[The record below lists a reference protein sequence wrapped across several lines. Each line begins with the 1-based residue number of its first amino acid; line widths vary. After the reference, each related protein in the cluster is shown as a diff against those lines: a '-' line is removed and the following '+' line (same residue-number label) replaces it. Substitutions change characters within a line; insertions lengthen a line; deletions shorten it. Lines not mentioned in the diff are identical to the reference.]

1 MEKNPKIYR
10 KPMQMNTSR
19 QAGFAMLDTAIAL
32 SIIGLVLVQ
41 GLKYWAQYTEY
52 DCGKTTGIQVANY
65 NAAVANWMVAHEK
78 TGIAYGT
85 YTGVGWLQQ
94 KGDCPEATGDGAYL
108 PCGWDSFLRLYL
120 PGWTTTISKTPGGKA
135 RADTNLGVP
144 RLTPD
149 GPISGIGGGWLVKTA
164 RDSVMSVGQRLSALT
179 GVTSYD
185 FDVGGTNEVHAYV
198 DMALVSDLWL
208 RTDGSN
214 QMNGP
219 LNVGGNNVTNAKDIA
234 ASGTVNSANV
244 AATQDVTAGNNVTAQ
259 KDVSAGQDV
268 TANRDI
274 WANVAGGGGDVKI
287 RNTLQADNQPI
298 TLAGAMNQGQLIV
311 GTSLDWSQVIKPTC
325 PWGKTPRLFLTP
337 ASVYA
342 DGTTL
347 RLSGISVK
355 AADFGSHWY
364 VFMQINDDEGRQRAA
379 SGSVLATTACQ

>member
-1 MEKNPKIYR
+1 
-10 KPMQMNTSR
+10 MQMNTSR
-19 QAGFAMLDTAIAL
+19 QAGFALLDTMIAL

-41 GLKYWAQYTEY
+41 GFKYLAQSVEY
-52 DCGKTTGIQVANY
+52 DSGQYNGIKVANY

-85 YTGVGWLQQ
+85 YTGVGWLQN
-94 KGDCPEATGDGAYL
+94 KSDCPGATGDGAYL

-135 RADTNLGVP
+135 RADTNVGVP

-164 RDSVMSVGQRLSALT
+164 RDSVMSVGQRVSALT
-179 GVTSYD
+179 GVTSYN

-214 QMNGP
+214 QMNGA

-244 AATQDVTAGNNVTAQ
+244 AATKDVTAGN
-259 KDVSAGQDV
+259 DVYAGRDV
-268 TANRDI
+268 KANRDI

-287 RNTLQADNQPI
+287 MNTLQADGQPI
-298 TLAGAMNQGQLIV
+298 TLAGAMTQGQLIV
-311 GTSLDWSQVIKPTC
+311 STTLTNIPLTKPIC
-325 PWGKTPRLFLTP
+325 PWGKTPRLFLAP
-337 ASVYA
+337 SAVYA
-342 DGTTL
+342 SGATL
-347 RLSGISVK
+347 RLTGIT
-355 AADFGSHWY
+355 AAAYDLGSSWNIY
-364 VFMQINDDEGRQRAA
+364 MAINDDEGVNHYA

>member
-1 MEKNPKIYR
+1 M
-10 KPMQMNTSR
+10 
-19 QAGFAMLDTAIAL
+19 
-32 SIIGLVLVQ
+32 
-41 GLKYWAQYTEY
+41 
-52 DCGKTTGIQVANY
+52 
-65 NAAVANWMVAHEK
+65 
-78 TGIAYGT
+78 
-85 YTGVGWLQQ
+85 
-94 KGDCPEATGDGAYL
+94 
-108 PCGWDSFLRLYL
+108 LYL
-120 PGWTTTISKTPGGKA
+120 SGWTTTISKTASGKA
-135 RADTNLGVP
+135 RADTNVGVP

-164 RDSVMSVGQRLSALT
+164 RDSVMSVGQRVSALT
-179 GVTSYD
+179 GVTSYN

-214 QMNGP
+214 QMNGA
-219 LNVGGNNVTNAKDIA
+219 LNVGGNNITNAKDIA

-244 AATQDVTAGNNVTAQ
+244 AATKDVTAGN
-259 KDVSAGQDV
+259 DVYAGRDV
-268 TANRDI
+268 KANRDI

-287 RNTLQADNQPI
+287 MNTLQADNQPI

-311 GTSLDWSQVIKPTC
+311 DTSLKWSQVIKPTC

-337 ASVYA
+337 AAVNA

-347 RLSGISVK
+347 RLTGISVK

-364 VFMQINDDEGRQRAA
+364 VFMQINDDEGGQRYA